1 MKRVREKKGVRMKE
15 KLVQG
20 AELQRKCLG
29 EGRGTQL
36 PGSGTLL
43 SYSSDPR

>member
-1 MKRVREKKGVRMKE
+1 MKRVREKGVRTKE

-29 EGRGTQL
+29 EGAGDT
-36 PGSGTLL
+36 TAW
-43 SYSSDPR
+43 